1 MDNLVMGDDDDDADS
16 DIIDFG
22 RLRPTQEEEDAI
34 GRAVTLDD
42 ESGVDVRPSHWHL
55 RAILPHTF
63 CGVTLR
69 PGMEGPATRQTPG
82 RGSQTPGR

>member
-1 MDNLVMGDDDDDADS
+1 MDNLVMVDDDDDADS

-42 ESGVDVRPSHWHL
+42 ESVAGSPTSLTRHDSSVLPRDLEEVRRR
-55 RAILPHTF
+55 RA
-63 CGVTLR
+63 
-69 PGMEGPATRQTPG
+69 
-82 RGSQTPGR
+82 SQLSS